1 MSCHNDQKTSQIADF
16 VAPTIKCAKFHL
28 ILLNDHQDIRFS
40 CYCYY
45 LKS

>member
-16 VAPTIKCAKFHL
+16 VAPTKCAKFHL